1 MVGQEKRRNLYHLL
15 HKKEYLQ
22 EMLQKEKYITDNP
35 KESID
40 LEEIAARRKQFMKK
54 DLESQTESNVRES
67 LSKKRHKVRRIQSA
81 TQLDAV
87 FRRRRKMS
95 ESNLED
101 DDSTS
106 NNQNVKTSNNQ
117 SNEMKD
123 LIQDF
128 NKTYGDGNE

>member
-1 MVGQEKRRNLYHLL
+1 
-15 HKKEYLQ
+15 
-22 EMLQKEKYITDNP
+22 
-35 KESID
+35 
-40 LEEIAARRKQFMKK
+40 MKK
-54 DLESQTESNVRES
+54 DLESQIESNVRES

-101 DDSTS
+101 DDSKS